1 MKRVKV
7 QASML
12 VGMAFFL
19 FVALALSRLNA
30 QTSNA
35 ATLTVRVINARNAKG
50 MIRVA
55 LFRMADGFPGDTSKA
70 ARVQDTR
77 IDSTTLASEIVLV
90 GIPPGFMRFLPFM
103 TKT

>member
-12 VGMAFFL
+12 VGMALFL
-19 FVALALSRLNA
+19 FVALAPSRLNA

-50 MIRVA
+50 MIRSPYFGR
-55 LFRMADGFPGDTSKA
+55 LMGFRE
-70 ARVQDTR
+70 TR
-77 IDSTTLASEIVLV
+77 QKPRACKVRGLIRR
-90 GIPPGFMRFLPFM
+90 P
-103 TKT
+103 